1 MLDFVVDLRVLV
13 EYSLGMDFPEALCGG
28 YVKCC
33 HSVDM
38 SAIVEISGTSIMTEP
53 SIIVGFL
60 VVVIPVAMV
69 VILVAGSGTVRLM
82 HVIRVVWSFV
92 PILILPVS
100 ACRVRSVRR
109 VVVWPI
115 VFPWPWCFSGQ
126 WGWLDRVGSRLDLV
140 GCSCG
145 CLVQHVVL
153 TLLDRM
159 CP

>member
-1 MLDFVVDLRVLV
+1 MVLDFVVDLRVLV

-69 VILVAGSGTVRLM
+69 VFLM
-82 HVIRVVWSFV
+82 IMPTIVRVVWWIGVARGLQSIPVVPMVTLCFRVSPLAAMEPVVFPQSCRLFV
-92 PILILPVS
+92 SWGCLLMRLHVIGVDLNLVNLSRVS
-100 ACRVRSVRR
+100 A
-109 VVVWPI
+109 
-115 VFPWPWCFSGQ
+115 
-126 WGWLDRVGSRLDLV
+126 L
-140 GCSCG
+140 
-145 CLVQHVVL
+145 
-153 TLLDRM
+153 
-159 CP
+159 